1 MRPTNKKKKRL
12 DVFIK
17 MTILRLNVW
26 SDTERQDQKTKGD
39 QSAKLRYNIIGEI
52 SAQHTCTV
60 CIQCKDISNF
70 CATFYIS
77 PLHFSDNFISDNNKF
92 THVWHSPLVPG
103 PGNQELVLL
112 LSSEP
117 KKSNSYQAFPRTTW
131 KLITCGEI

>member
-1 MRPTNKKKKRL
+1 MCGVTLKDKIKKQKGISRQNY
-12 DVFIK
+12 D
-17 MTILRLNVW
+17 TILLAKYRHNILVLFVYNVKIFLI
-26 SDTERQDQKTKGD
+26 SVPLSTK
-39 QSAKLRYNIIGEI
+39 
-52 SAQHTCTV
+52 
-60 CIQCKDISNF
+60 
-70 CATFYIS
+70 FYIS